1 MGPLIRYSETLPMA
15 MGGLTTRYDVYRTIG
30 LWKRKLP
37 LTCKHYYLTVN
48 LSDIVETIMFLLSL
62 FQFPQR
68 LHNCIFMALVLNCT
82 SSGRFVSELQLPSL
96 IVFFMSPEPTSA
108 ARTVLKSCKQNSIP
122 SLIPLF
128 CVFSPHFNT
137 VVYNNVILSIFV
149 PSYTVLGWGN
159 LKSDFLFQIQH
170 IAQLD

>member
-1 MGPLIRYSETLPMA
+1 
-15 MGGLTTRYDVYRTIG
+15 
-30 LWKRKLP
+30 
-37 LTCKHYYLTVN
+37 
-48 LSDIVETIMFLLSL
+48 MFLLSL

-68 LHNCIFMALVLNCT
+68 LHNCIFMSLVLNCT

-108 ARTVLKSCKQNSIP
+108 ARTVLKSCKQNSIS